1 MESGGG
7 AITMRYF
14 DRGKV
19 DRPSCLDMDK
29 KTSAAY
35 KELQKNIQNKK
46 KVFNA
51 YGNDAVKAA
60 LEKLF
65 HGKCSYCESHYS
77 ATQPIDVE
85 HYRPKNVGTGY
96 FWMAAVWENLLPS
109 CIDCNRERYQLMFDP
124 LTGVLAKNEKK
135 AGKHDHFPLSGPKA
149 TVVFDKSFIINNVT
163 LAATVTAEKSLLLN
177 PTIDQVDALF
187 TYTHEAIIA
196 PSSKAMASQT
206 DLDRVDKTIE
216 LLGLNRVGLVA
227 KRKEVLLSLNVLLY
241 TVDKLT
247 LLLGDSTLP
256 AASRELVKDLLYYLF
271 KEIQRTC
278 EPNFPYSLM
287 CKTVVE
293 KRLGKLPSVA
303 TPDGGSA

>member
-1 MESGGG
+1 MESGCG

-14 DRGKV
+14 DRKRV

-29 KTSAAY
+29 KTSAAH

-65 HGKCSYCESHYS
+65 HGKCAYCESHYS

-85 HYRPKNVGTGY
+85 HYRPKNAGTGY
-96 FWMAAVWENLLPS
+96 FWLAAVWENLLPS
-109 CIDCNRERYQLMFDP
+109 CIDCNRERYQPMFDP
-124 LTGVLAKNEKK
+124 LTGVLVKKEKK

-149 TVVFDKSFIINNVT
+149 AVVFDKAFIINNIN

-177 PTIDQVDALF
+177 PTIDQVNVLF
-187 TYTHEAIIA
+187 TYTDEAIIA
-196 PSSKAMASQT
+196 PSPKAMTSQA
-206 DLDRVDKTIE
+206 DMARVDKTIE

-227 KRKEVLLSLNVLLY
+227 KRKEILLSLNVLLY

-247 LLLGDSTLP
+247 LLLGDSTLTV
-256 AASRELVKDLLYYLF
+256 ASRELVKDLLYYLF

-278 EPNFPYSLM
+278 APDFPYSLM

-293 KRLGKLPSVA
+293 KRLGTLPSVA
-303 TPDGGSA
+303 SPGGSCA

>member
-1 MESGGG
+1 
-7 AITMRYF
+7 MRYF
-14 DRGKV
+14 DRGTVK
-19 DRPSCLDMDK
+19 RPSCLDMDK
-29 KTSAAY
+29 NTSAAY
-35 KELQKNIQNKK
+35 KELQKNIKNTK

-51 YGNDAVKAA
+51 YSNDAVQAA
-60 LEKLF
+60 LETLF
-65 HGKCSYCESHYS
+65 HGKCAYCESHYS

-85 HYRPKNVGTGY
+85 HYRPKNAGTGY
-96 FWMAAVWENLLPS
+96 FWLAAVWENLLPS

-124 LTGVLAKNEKK
+124 LTGVLANKK
-135 AGKHDHFPLSGPKA
+135 KKSGKYDHFPLSTPKA
-149 TVVFDKSFIINNVT
+149 TVVFDQSFVINNT
-163 LAATVTAEKSLLLN
+163 NLAATVAAEKSLLLN

-187 TYTHEAIIA
+187 TYTQEAIIA
-196 PSSKAMASQT
+196 PSQQALASQA
-206 DLDRVDKTIE
+206 DLARVDKTIE

-227 KRKEVLLSLNVLLY
+227 KRKEILLSLNVLLY

-247 LLLGDSTLP
+247 LLLGDSTLS

-278 EPNFPYSLM
+278 ELNFPYSQM

-303 TPDGGSA
+303 MPGGGSA

>member
-1 MESGGG
+1 
-7 AITMRYF
+7 
-14 DRGKV
+14 
-19 DRPSCLDMDK
+19 MDK
-29 KTSAAY
+29 KTSAAH

-65 HGKCSYCESHYS
+65 HGKCAYCESHYS

-85 HYRPKNVGTGY
+85 HYRPKNAATGY
-96 FWMAAVWENLLPS
+96 FWLAAVWENLLPS

-124 LTGVLAKNEKK
+124 LTGVLVKKEKK

-149 TVVFDKSFIINNVT
+149 AVVFDKSFIINNIN

-177 PTIDQVDALF
+177 PTIDQVNALF
-187 TYTHEAIIA
+187 TYTDEAIIA
-196 PSSKAMASQT
+196 PSTKAITSQVDMA
-206 DLDRVDKTIE
+206 RVDKTIE

-227 KRKEVLLSLNVLLY
+227 KRKEILLSLNVLLY

-247 LLLGDSTLP
+247 LLLGDSTLTV
-256 AASRELVKDLLYYLF
+256 ASRELVKDLLYYLF

-278 EPNFPYSLM
+278 APDFPYSLM

-293 KRLGKLPSVA
+293 KRLGTLPSVA
-303 TPDGGSA
+303 SPGGSCA